1 MDVLFSKNQ
10 DNIANAIQETLDKY
24 LSIKE
29 NFLGLK
35 WDVNKYFWSKNL
47 LLINR

>member
-1 MDVLFSKNQ
+1 MQKKRCYFYRKNRMDVLFSKNQ

-35 WDVNKYFWSKNL
+35 
-47 LLINR
+47 